1 MIRAHRL
8 RAGQNFAVSR
18 KVAKV
23 AAYARETPY
32 ISYIQ
37 GFLRLSDPIFCL
49 HLPYQIGLI
58 EPYIL
63 NEKNIYSSMT

>member
-1 MIRAHRL
+1 MIPARRCHARE
-8 RAGQNFAVSR
+8 NFAVSR
-18 KVAKV
+18 QAAKV
-23 AAYARETPY
+23 AAYAWETPY
-32 ISYIQ
+32 IPYIQ
-37 GFLRLSDPIFCL
+37 GFLRVCDPTFSL